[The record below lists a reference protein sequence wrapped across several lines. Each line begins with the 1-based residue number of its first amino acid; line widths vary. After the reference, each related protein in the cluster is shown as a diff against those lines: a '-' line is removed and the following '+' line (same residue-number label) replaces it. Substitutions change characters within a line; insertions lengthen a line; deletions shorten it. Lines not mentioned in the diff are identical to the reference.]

1 MAFFLTTKGR
11 MFYRVRLPTYDDVNE
26 LLPDGVSPGDLDALY
41 AKLRNV
47 GIEVAACRVR
57 KLVPSSG

>member
-1 MAFFLTTKGR
+1 